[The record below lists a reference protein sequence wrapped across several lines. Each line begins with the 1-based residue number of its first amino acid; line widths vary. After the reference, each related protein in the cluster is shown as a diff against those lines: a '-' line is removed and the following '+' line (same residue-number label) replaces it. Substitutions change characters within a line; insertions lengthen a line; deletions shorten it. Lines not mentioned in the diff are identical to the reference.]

1 VKIAIGSDH
10 GGLEL
15 KEEITKYL
23 KNKKISYKDFGTY
36 TEDPVDYP
44 DIARMVAKEVARKN
58 FSFGILV
65 CGTGLGM
72 AIAANKIKKI
82 RAATCHNVYTAQMAR
97 AHNNANI
104 LTLGGRVLT
113 KTLALMIVDAFLTTP
128 FEGGRH
134 LKRVKKIGV

>member
-15 KEEITKYL
+15 KEEITKHL

-58 FSFGILV
+58 FNFGILV

-104 LTLGGRVLT
+104 LTVGGRVLT
-113 KTLALMIVDAFLTTP
+113 KTLALKIVDAFLNTP